1 MQKLTK
7 PYFLI
12 SPDFGGCLGN
22 FVTRNSD
29 LSYAC
34 YDDTIILEGYD
45 ETPFVVPGI
54 EEWCK
59 QWEIDNYKYLN
70 KEFAS
75 LDTTWADRGLRL
87 AQTFRQILPDEIN
100 LYYPYKGD
108 NILIEKINYFVLSPD
123 VPYIIGD
130 TNVASEAY
138 NEDEITIGYFSPIK
152 LPGLD
157 KWWHAFDSHVDYAD
171 STADENFDWMTWI
184 IQGLEFA
191 MIIRRHLPQSV
202 AVWFSAPFEI
212 RNIIPHLEV
221 LIKADGSFKID
232 KFHK

>member
-1 MQKLTK
+1 
-7 PYFLI
+7 
-12 SPDFGGCLGN
+12 
-22 FVTRNSD
+22 
-29 LSYAC
+29 
-34 YDDTIILEGYD
+34 
-45 ETPFVVPGI
+45 
-54 EEWCK
+54 
-59 QWEIDNYKYLN
+59 
-70 KEFAS
+70 
-75 LDTTWADRGLRL
+75 LRL

-100 LYYPYKGD
+100 LYYQYKGD

-191 MIIRRHLPQSV
+191 KIIRRHLPQSV